1 MVSDN
6 NSFKTIIYIV
16 RYRENPDV
24 QPQEQ
29 KFYTKRAADDFALTV
44 ELLGGIAVVYDD
56 EEEGV

>member
-16 RYRENPDV
+16 RYRESPDV
-24 QPQEQ
+24 QPQEA

-44 ELLGGIAVVYDD
+44 ELLGGVAVVYDD